1 METTMSLPVL
11 SDSLL
16 EALLHDDAPFGDLT
30 THVLGIGAMPGRIA
44 FAARDR
50 MVVACV
56 EEAARLLEIAG
67 ARASATV
74 ASGSELAPG
83 APILAATGPAEALH
97 RAWKVAQ
104 TLVEYASGIAT
115 AARRIVEAARAARPD
130 VAIAC
135 TRKNMP
141 GAKALAIKSILA
153 GGAMPH
159 RLGLSETILI
169 FAEHRAFFGGQTAA
183 AMVAQARRGAP
194 EKKIVVEVPAI
205 DEAVAW
211 AEAGADVL
219 QTERWSVD
227 DLSDLA
233 NRLAALPRKPLL
245 AAAGGINARNAAAY
259 AAAGADILVTSAPYF
274 AAPLDVAVRIEPAG

>member
-1 METTMSLPVL
+1 MSLPVL
-11 SDSLL
+11 SGSVL
-16 EALLHDDAPFGDLT
+16 EAFLHDDAPFGDLT
-30 THVLGIGAMPGRIA
+30 THVLGIGAEPGQIA

-74 ASGSELAPG
+74 ASGFELAPG
-83 APILAATGPAEALH
+83 APILAATGPAGALH

-115 AARRIVEAARAARPD
+115 AARRIVEAARAARPG

-141 GAKALAIKSILA
+141 GAKALSIKSILA
-153 GGAMPH
+153 GGATPH

-169 FAEHRAFFGGQTAA
+169 FAEHRAFLGGQTAA

-194 EKKIVVEVPAI
+194 EKKVVVEVSAI

-219 QTERWSVD
+219 QSEKWSVD
-227 DLSDLA
+227 DLSDLV

-274 AAPLDVAVRIEPAG
+274 ATPLDVAVRIEPAD

>member
-1 METTMSLPVL
+1 MSLPVL
-11 SDSLL
+11 NDSLL

-50 MVVACV
+50 MVVAGV
-56 EEAARLLEIAG
+56 EEAARMLELAG
-67 ARASATV
+67 ARVSAAI
-74 ASGSELAPG
+74 ASGSELAAG
-83 APILAATGPAEALH
+83 APILAATGPAGALH

-141 GAKALAIKSILA
+141 GAKALSIKSILA
-153 GGAMPH
+153 GGATPH

-169 FAEHRAFFGGQTAA
+169 FAEHRVFFGGQTAA
-183 AMVAQARRGAP
+183 MIAQARRGAP
-194 EKKIVVEVPAI
+194 EKKIVVEVSAI

-274 AAPLDVAVRIEPAG
+274 AAPLDVAVWIEPAD